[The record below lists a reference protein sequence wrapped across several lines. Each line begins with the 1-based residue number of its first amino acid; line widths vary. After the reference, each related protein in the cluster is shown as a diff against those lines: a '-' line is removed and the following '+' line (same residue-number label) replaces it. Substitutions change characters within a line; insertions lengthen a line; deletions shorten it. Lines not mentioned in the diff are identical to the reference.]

1 MGIPAEKQK
10 LDLLMRE
17 LKRKLAGWNRRGGVL
32 QRLQARINNEDE
44 ITGDV
49 SVRLE
54 SVGKL
59 RSGRWSETRLNVE
72 VEWEGVAEVGEGAQE
87 IVGAVRLREDGFVD
101 KSVVVLYSE
110 EDGWGKRS
118 GGGQRIRFERILKT
132 EGLGTMGNW
141 PGT

>member
-1 MGIPAEKQK
+1 VGIPAEKQK